1 MAPQREWFE
10 KDYYDVLGVPSTATE
25 KDITRAYRKL
35 AKQFHPDANPGDAEA
50 EERFKE
56 VSAAND
62 VLSDPEKRKEYDQVR
77 EMVASGRR
85 PGRPGGSGA
94 GSRAASVPAAR
105 RSTSTTSAASATSSA
120 TCSGGRCRGGGR
132 GRRGRGR
139 APAGPTRGA
148 DLEAELHL
156 DFLDAVHGIT
166 TSVHFTAEAVCH
178 VCHGSGA
185 KPGTSP
191 DICPTCGGTGDVLV
205 DQGPF
210 SFSQVCPQC
219 GGRGQIVKDKC
230 RNCKGRGVEVR
241 PREVKVK
248 IPAGVQDG
256 QRIKVAG
263 RGAAGHNGGP
273 PGDLFVVVHV
283 SNHPIFGRSGK
294 ANLTVN
300 VPVTFAEA
308 ALGAQV
314 KVPTLDAPVTLKVKP
329 GTQSGTTQKV
339 KGRGIHPAKGN
350 AGDLLVTFEV
360 DVPADSTTSRRPR
373 SRRSP
378 RPCPTTPA
386 PIWECEARWSK
397 VSERSTSSRW
407 RPSSRACTRRRCAST
422 SARGSSSPPRT
433 QGRSRRYS
441 DRDIA
446 LLRRIQELTN
456 EGVSL
461 VGVRKIIDLEDD
473 LARAQ
478 ARIRE
483 LEHALDRAQEELV
496 EAVNEAHRQHRRDLV
511 PVSRAV
517 VRARRA

>member
-10 KDYYDVLGVPSTATE
+10 KDYYEVLGVPSTATE
-25 KDITRAYRKL
+25 KDLTRAYRKL
-35 AKQFHPDANPGDAEA
+35 AKQYHPDANPGDTEA

-77 EMVASGRR
+77 EMVAQGV
-85 PGRPGGSGA
+85 GPGGPGGFGGGFPGGYGA
-94 GSRAASVPAAR
+94 GGQTFSFEDLGGFGDILGNLFGQGGAAR
-105 RSTSTTSAASATSSA
+105 
-120 TCSGGRCRGGGR
+120 GGR

-185 KPGTSP
+185 KPGTTP

-230 RNCKGRGVEVR
+230 KNCKGRGVEVR

-248 IPAGVQDG
+248 VPAAVQG
-256 QRIKVAG
+256 GSRIKVAG
-263 RGAAGHNGGP
+263 RGAPGQNGGP
-273 PGDLFVVVHV
+273 PGDLFVIVHV
-283 SNHPIFGRSGK
+283 SHHPVFGRSGK
-294 ANLTVN
+294 VNLTVK
-300 VPVTFAEA
+300 VPITYAEA

-314 KVPTLDAPVTLKVKP
+314 KVPTLDSPVTLKVKP

-339 KGRGIHPAKGN
+339 KGRGIQPAKGN
-350 AGDLLVTFEV
+350 AGDLLVTFVV
-360 DVPADSTTSRRPR
+360 DVPTTLTDEQQAAIEALGATMPDNPRAD
-373 SRRSP
+373 
-378 RPCPTTPA
+378 
-386 PIWECEARWSK
+386 
-397 VSERSTSSRW
+397 
-407 RPSSRACTRRRCAST
+407 
-422 SARGSSSPPRT
+422 
-433 QGRSRRYS
+433 
-441 DRDIA
+441 
-446 LLRRIQELTN
+446 L
-456 EGVSL
+456 GV
-461 VGVRKIIDLEDD
+461 
-473 LARAQ
+473 
-478 ARIRE
+478 
-483 LEHALDRAQEELV
+483 
-496 EAVNEAHRQHRRDLV
+496 
-511 PVSRAV
+511 
-517 VRARRA
+517 